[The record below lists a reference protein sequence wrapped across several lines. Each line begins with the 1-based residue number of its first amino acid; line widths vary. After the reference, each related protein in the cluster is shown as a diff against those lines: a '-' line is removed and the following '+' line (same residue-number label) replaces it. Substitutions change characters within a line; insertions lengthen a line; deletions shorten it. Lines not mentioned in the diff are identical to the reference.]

1 MLEAV
6 LLPTERSIKNGQC
19 RNTGN
24 NGYKTHRTKKNKTQ
38 KNNKQKTKVEHD
50 ESHQTEGKIIVK
62 INLYCTNVKNLQN
75 YSFQI
80 KNLN

>member
-1 MLEAV
+1 MEFLQLYDND
-6 LLPTERSIKNGQC
+6 LLNIYSQTC
-19 RNTGN
+19 
-24 NGYKTHRTKKNKTQ
+24 H
-38 KNNKQKTKVEHD
+38 KQKTKVEHD

>member
-1 MLEAV
+1 MDNAGTQATMGTRH
-6 LLPTERSIKNGQC
+6 TER
-19 RNTGN
+19 R
-24 NGYKTHRTKKNKTQ
+24 KTKHK
-38 KNNKQKTKVEHD
+38 KNNKQKTKDEHD